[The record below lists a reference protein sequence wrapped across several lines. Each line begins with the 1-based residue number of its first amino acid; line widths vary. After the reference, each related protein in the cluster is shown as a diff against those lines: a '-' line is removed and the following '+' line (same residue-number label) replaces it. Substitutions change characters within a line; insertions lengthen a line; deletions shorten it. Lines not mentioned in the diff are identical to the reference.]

1 MARSFVLLTQ
11 SSWVNLCYE
20 NRTIIV
26 TKLELYMKN
35 SIVAF
40 TLLSVFACG
49 KAKKETDLSKGMSV
63 GDSMN
68 LSDNNGDGDL
78 EHKDDGNESSSDRSP
93 TPEEPEGYDYT
104 AKLIPAGTFTM
115 GCTSEQDSD
124 CYDSEKPSHEVTID
138 HDFYMMESEVTQTV
152 YQRVM
157 RNNPSSFQ
165 GLNRPV
171 ENVSWFDAVKF
182 ANTLSSIEGLEKCYS
197 VDGNTVSWLNL
208 SCTGWRLPTE
218 AEWEYAA
225 RGGESHEYAGS
236 DIADEIAW
244 YRENSNTQ
252 THDVCG
258 KQVNGYG
265 LCDMS
270 GNVSEWVWD
279 FYGEYPREPVTNP
292 RGVSS
297 ASRRVFRGGD
307 WINSLSS
314 LRSSGRS
321 NYTPSGRN
329 GIGFRL
335 ARSVQ

>member
-1 MARSFVLLTQ
+1 
-11 SSWVNLCYE
+11 
-20 NRTIIV
+20 
-26 TKLELYMKN
+26 MKN
-35 SIVAF
+35 SIVPF
-40 TLLSVFACG
+40 ILLTVFACG

-124 CYDSEKPSHEVTID
+124 CDESKSLAHEVTID
-138 HDFYMMESEVTQTV
+138 HDFYMMESEITQKV

-157 RNNPSSFQ
+157 GSNPSYHK

-171 ENVSWFDAVKF
+171 EKVSWFDAVKF

-197 VDGNTVSWLNL
+197 IDGNTVSWPNIG
-208 SCTGWRLPTE
+208 CTGWRLPTE

-225 RGGESHEYAGS
+225 RGGESYEYAGS
-236 DIADEIAW
+236 DIADEVAW
-244 YRENSNTQ
+244 YAENSNTQ

-270 GNVSEWVWD
+270 GNVYEWVWD
-279 FYGEYPREPVTNP
+279 FYGEYSRDSVVNP
-292 RGVSS
+292 TGISS
-297 ASRRVFRGGD
+297 ASSRVLRGGF
-307 WINSLSS
+307 WNFTPNY
-314 LRSSGRS
+314 LRSAERFIGP
-321 NYTPSGRN
+321 PSSRGY

-335 ARSVQ
+335 SRISP

>member
-1 MARSFVLLTQ
+1 
-11 SSWVNLCYE
+11 
-20 NRTIIV
+20 
-26 TKLELYMKN
+26 MKN

-40 TLLSVFACG
+40 TLLTVFACG
-49 KAKKETDLSKGMSV
+49 KAKKETELSKGMSV

-68 LSDNNGDGDL
+68 LSDKADGDVDL
-78 EHKDDGNESSSDRSP
+78 EHKDDGNESSTDHSP
-93 TPEEPEGYDYT
+93 TPEELEGYDYT

-197 VDGNTVSWLNL
+197 IDGNTVSWPNIG
-208 SCTGWRLPTE
+208 CTGWRLPTE
-218 AEWEYAA
+218 AEWEYAV
-225 RGGESHEYAGS
+225 RGGQSYKYAGS
-236 DIADEIAW
+236 NSVGDVAW
-244 YRENSNTQ
+244 YDGNSDDK

-258 KQVNGYG
+258 KKSNGYG

-270 GNVSEWVWD
+270 GNVYEWVWD
-279 FYGEYPREPVTNP
+279 WKDSYSGNDGTDLVGPASGPGR
-292 RGVSS
+292 VS
-297 ASRRVFRGGD
+297 RGGS
-307 WINSLSS
+307 WYGLARNTRVS
-314 LRSSGRS
+314 
-321 NYTPSGRN
+321 YRN
-329 GIGFRL
+329 GFDPAGRDFDLGFRL
-335 ARSVQ
+335 SRISP

>member
-1 MARSFVLLTQ
+1 M
-11 SSWVNLCYE
+11 
-20 NRTIIV
+20 
-26 TKLELYMKN
+26 YMKN
-35 SIVAF
+35 SIVPF
-40 TLLSVFACG
+40 ILLTVFACG

-63 GDSMN
+63 DDSMN
-68 LSDNNGDGDL
+68 LSDKADGDGDL

-115 GCTSEQDSD
+115 GCTSEQDSYCD
-124 CYDSEKPSHEVTID
+124 ESTSLAHEVTISQ
-138 HDFYMMESEVTQTV
+138 DFYMMESEVAQQL

-157 RNNPSSFQ
+157 GSNPSSFQ

-171 ENVSWFDAVKF
+171 EKVSWFDAVKF

-208 SCTGWRLPTE
+208 SCTGWRLPTD

-236 DIADEIAW
+236 DSVDEVAW
-244 YRENSNTQ
+244 YVENSNNQ

-258 KQVNGYG
+258 KQANGYG

-270 GNVSEWVWD
+270 GNVWEWVWD
-279 FYGEYPREPVTNP
+279 YYGEYSRDSVVNP
-292 RGVSS
+292 TGISS
-297 ASRRVFRGGD
+297 ASFRVVRGGC
-307 WINSLSS
+307 WSS
-314 LRSSGRS
+314 DAYYLRFALR
-321 NYTPSGRN
+321 NYNAPTYRTVR
-329 GIGFRL
+329 IGFRL
-335 ARSVQ
+335 SRISP